1 MLSLRCL
8 NEEREA
14 PWQRII
20 ISEILMTLH
29 TQRPIAGI
37 SHITLICQDLE
48 KTTHF
53 LKQLLG
59 AQEIYASGDKT
70 FSLSKEK
77 FFNVAGIW
85 VAIMEGMAIEQSYNH
100 IAFKVVDAD
109 IPWFEEQIKNLGLA
123 LLPDR
128 KRNDAEGRSLYFY
141 DYDNH
146 LFELHSGDLE
156 TRLAYYAQ

>member
-1 MLSLRCL
+1 MARF
-8 NEEREA
+8 
-14 PWQRII
+14 
-20 ISEILMTLH
+20 ISEIFMTLIK
-29 TQRPIAGI
+29 TRAIAGI

-48 KTTHF
+48 RTTHF

-59 AQEIYASGDKT
+59 AQEIYTSGDKT

-85 VAIMEGMAIEQSYNH
+85 IAIMEGKAIEQSYNH
-100 IAFKVVDAD
+100 IAFKVAYID
-109 IPWFEEQIKNLGLA
+109 IPWFEEQIRNLELT
-123 LLPDR
+123 LLPGR
-128 KRNDAEGRSLYFY
+128 RRNDAEGRSLYFY